1 MIQCKDCR
9 KSEVGKNGRVC
20 YFKAIQWKDIHV
32 KDSDSCEYGVEKA
45 EEQSPQEEN
54 IQATAEE
61 ESTPEEEVNTESS
74 KDVSAV
80 VE

>member
-1 MIQCKDCR
+1 MIQCKNCK

-20 YFKAIQWKDIHV
+20 YFKAIQWKDTHV

-45 EEQSPQEEN
+45 EEQAPQEEN
-54 IQATAEE
+54 IQATADE
-61 ESTPEEEVNTESS
+61 ESVPEEEIKLESS
-74 KDVSAV
+74 EEVSAT